1 MEQMLPS
8 SVNYLDVLPKAIPS
22 EKTRKRFFSSNGR
35 TFGPSQT
42 IKINL
47 ESPRSFLDPSNCYL
61 EFVFDNTTGQNC
73 GFDVGGGYN
82 FIKNFRIHQ
91 KGNEILRMNNV
102 NRLMNAI
109 IVPSNDSMGV
119 RSNQSITGMSRYG
132 DQGTFG
138 NLNVATTGANTNG
151 DILLGSAHNANNQ
164 LVNTAAARFAI
175 PLIGGLFSQSGETK
189 LLPLPLL
196 DSPIELYFDLCG
208 VNEPCCFAG
217 AAITDWQ
224 ISDVSVIADLVEV
237 PRDVISFMKELQMAH
252 GGSLAIQ
259 GTAYE
264 HNSGNLA
271 AQATGNQVINIPS
284 RKRSIKSIYFAGSSN
299 DYTAAGVSTEQQ
311 TYSLSYGGNMCIS
324 SYFIRAGAL
333 VMPQPSVVC
342 AGNPNIGGVGAGEE
356 YGKGEQFLELKKS
369 LGHLGSAVGTG
380 ILATFN
386 YSNTDGDNSDGGGG
400 QQSPVG
406 NTPYQFCPFGF
417 NLDAYQNEAIK
428 AGLDTQS
435 LSLEMQL
442 NLNLEAD
449 GVGNT
454 FNEVQVVDVY
464 TLYDI
469 QYYINADGSITFE
482 D

>member
-35 TFGPSQT
+35 TFGPNQT
-42 IKINL
+42 IKIDL
-47 ESPRSFLDPSNCYL
+47 ESARSFLDPSNCYL
-61 EFVFDNTTGQNC
+61 DFVFENSTGQNA

-109 IVPSNDSMGV
+109 IMPSNDSMSV
-119 RSNQSITGMSRYG
+119 RSNLSITGMNRYG
-132 DQGTFG
+132 GSDAAGT
-138 NLNVATTGANTNG
+138 LNQEEAAAGFNG
-151 DILLGSAHNANNQ
+151 DLIMASGHNANNQ
-164 LVNTAAARFAI
+164 LANQATARFTI
-175 PLIGGLFSQSGETK
+175 PLIGGLFTQSGDTK

-196 DSPIELYFDLCG
+196 DAPIELYFDIANI
-208 VNEPCCFAG
+208 NEPCCWG
-217 AAITDWQ
+217 ANAVAEWQ
-224 ISDVSVIADLVEV
+224 LSDVSVIADLVEV
-237 PRDVISFMKELQMAH
+237 PRDVIGFMKELQAAH

-259 GTAYE
+259 GTAFE

-271 AQATGNQVINIPS
+271 AQSSGNQTINIPS
-284 RKRSIKSIYFAGSSN
+284 RKRSIKSVYFAGKSN
-299 DYTAAGVSTEQQ
+299 DYTAVGVATEQES
-311 TYSLSYGGNMCIS
+311 YSLSYSGNMCVS
-324 SYFIRAGAL
+324 SFFIRAGAL
-333 VMPQPSVVC
+333 VMPQPAVVC
-342 AGNPNIGGVGAGEE
+342 LGNPNVGGVGAGEE

-369 LGHLGSAVGTG
+369 LGHLGSAIGSG
-380 ILATFN
+380 ILATIN
-386 YSNTDGDNSDGGGG
+386 YGNTDGDNSDGAGG

-442 NLNLEAD
+442 NLTLEAD
-449 GVGNT
+449 GGGNT
-454 FNEVQVVDVY
+454 FAEAQTIDVF

-469 QYYINADGSITFE
+469 QYYINSNGSITFE

>member
-35 TFGPSQT
+35 TFSPSQT
-42 IKINL
+42 IKIDL
-47 ESPRSFLDPSNCYL
+47 ESTRSFLDPSNCYL
-61 EFVFDNTTGQNC
+61 DFTFENTTGLSC

-109 IVPSNDSMGV
+109 VMPCNDNMGV
-119 RSNQSITGMSRYG
+119 RSNLSITGMNRYG
-132 DQGTFG
+132 TQTVGG
-138 NLNVATTGANTNG
+138 NLDQTETAANTTGSIFLASQHSSDGQLLNNG
-151 DILLGSAHNANNQ
+151 TCRL
-164 LVNTAAARFAI
+164 TI
-175 PLIGGLFSQSGETK
+175 PLIGGLFTQSGESK

-196 DSPIELYFDLCG
+196 DAPIELYFDIANL
-208 VNEPCCFAG
+208 NEPCCWAG
-217 AAITDWQ
+217 AAINAWQ
-224 ISDVSVIADLVEV
+224 LSNVSVIADLVEV

-259 GTAYE
+259 GTGYE

-271 AQATGNQVINIPS
+271 AASTGNQTINIPS
-284 RKRSIKSIYFAGSSN
+284 RKRSIKSVYFAGKSN
-299 DYTAAGVSTEQQ
+299 DYAAVGVDTEEQS
-311 TYSLSYGGNMCIS
+311 YSLSYGGNMCVS
-324 SYFIRAGAL
+324 SFFIRAGAL
-333 VMPQPSVVC
+333 VMPQPAVVC
-342 AGNPNIGGVGAGEE
+342 LGNPNVAGNNE
-356 YGKGEQFLELKKS
+356 YRKGEQFLELKKS
-369 LGHLGSAVGTG
+369 LGHLGSAIGSG
-380 ILATFN
+380 ILATIN
-386 YSNTDGDNSDGGGG
+386 YGNTDGDNSDGGGG
-400 QQSPVG
+400 QQSPQS

-442 NLNLEAD
+442 NLNIQAD
-449 GVGNT
+449 GGGAT
-454 FNEVQVVDVY
+454 FAEAQVVDVF
-464 TLYDI
+464 TLFDI
-469 QYYINADGSITFE
+469 QYYVNSDGSITFE